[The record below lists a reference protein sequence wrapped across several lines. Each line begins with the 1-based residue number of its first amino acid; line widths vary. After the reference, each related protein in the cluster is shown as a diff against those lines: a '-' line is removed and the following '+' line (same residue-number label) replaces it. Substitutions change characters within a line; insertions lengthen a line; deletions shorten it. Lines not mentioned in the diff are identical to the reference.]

1 MDNFKELPTFPPS
14 SIIQIAR
21 ERGVKNSLI
30 LQGTFLI
37 LSSYHNSCIKLKLE
51 KVKVRNLII
60 FLTVPLEPKRVCISG
75 KAGLQ

>member
-1 MDNFKELPTFPPS
+1 MKDSYIIDKVVDLS
-14 SIIQIAR
+14 SALNNND
-21 ERGVKNSLI
+21 VKNSLI